1 MISALIQNTFTIIC
15 LALFCFVT
23 TGLGQYFFSKA
34 GIRLNSSEEAL
45 FFSFGVGS
53 GIVSYTVF
61 ILSLLHLLYPAILY
75 ASLGLL
81 IVFAVFGWRHSRNP
95 WQLIPKSSPK
105 GFELLFSAFL
115 MIVIA
120 SLFIMVLTPEI
131 GKDALSYH
139 LAVPKLYLINHGF
152 YFIEGN
158 IFANY
163 PLFGEMLYLLG
174 LFLHNDILAKGI
186 HFLFL
191 IATLAG
197 INALISMTLEDRSFF
212 NLSALVFV
220 TIPSVF
226 IVSHV
231 ANNDLIVTYYAFGA
245 VLSFINW
252 SKAMQKKWLI
262 LSGLFTGLA
271 IACKYTSLL
280 LPFMGV
286 LGILWAGRNQK
297 LAASE
302 AFGCLFI
309 YLLMLIVSGCPFYIK
324 NFLETGN
331 PVYPFL
337 YSLFSGT
344 GWDVQQARYYDLF
357 LHNLGMGRE
366 FVDYLIL
373 PWNLSINAQPDSA
386 RFDGIIGP
394 IFLVMLPFAL
404 GMRNT
409 CTELKIIIIYCTASF
424 VFWALSV
431 QQVRYLFHI
440 LPFMAV
446 ILGVAFAYY
455 QKMNKGIFI
464 MFFALISGCLIF
476 NLYHIVKDF
485 THVKPW
491 AFVAGKE
498 ERGKFIGRNIP
509 SYAIA
514 DYVNNNLP
522 LNSRIFLIYM
532 RNFGFL
538 YDRAYFSDSMFESY
552 TIQKILSRSHSPDDV
567 HRQMK
572 QKKFSHIL
580 YDSRYVTGD
589 YSSFSGNEKNLF
601 LKYEKEYLLP
611 VKAVGPYRLLSIR
624 EDTTPDRPVIKK
636 SLFAP

>member
-1 MISALIQNTFTIIC
+1 MVSALIQNTFTVIC
-15 LALFCFVT
+15 LAIFCFVA
-23 TGLGQYFFSKA
+23 TGLGQYFFSRT
-34 GIRLNSSEEAL
+34 GIRFNSSDESL

-53 GIVSYTVF
+53 AIVSYTVF
-61 ILSLLHLLYPAILY
+61 ILSALHLLYPAILY

-81 IVFAVFGWRHSRNP
+81 MMFAVFGWRHSRNP
-95 WQLIPKSSPK
+95 WQLIPGSLPK
-105 GFELLFSAFL
+105 GIELLFFAFL
-115 MIVIA
+115 VIVAIL
-120 SLFIMVLTPEI
+120 LFIMVLTPEI

-139 LAVPKLYLINHGF
+139 LAVPKLYLRNHGF

-186 HFLFL
+186 HFVFL
-191 IATLAG
+191 IATLLG
-197 INALISMTLEDRSFF
+197 MNALISNTLEGRGFF
-212 NLSALVFV
+212 NLSALAFV

-231 ANNDLIVTYYAFGA
+231 ANNDLIVTYYVFGA

-286 LGILWAGRNQK
+286 LGILWIGRQQK
-297 LAASE
+297 LATSE

-309 YLLMLIVSGCPFYIK
+309 FVLMLIVSGCPFYIK
-324 NFLETGN
+324 NFMETGN
-331 PVYPFL
+331 PLYPFL

-344 GWDVQQARYYDLF
+344 GWDVQQARYYDIF

-366 FVDYLIL
+366 FLDYLIL
-373 PWNLSINAQPDSA
+373 PWNLSIHAQLDSA

-394 IFLVMLPFAL
+394 IFLVMVPFAL

-409 CTELKIIIIYCTASF
+409 SAELKIIIIYCAISF

-446 ILGVAFAYY
+446 ISGIVFAYY
-455 QKMNKGIFI
+455 QKMNKGIF
-464 MFFALISGCLIF
+464 MLFFALISGCLIF
-476 NLYHIVKDF
+476 NLYHVVKDF
-485 THVKPW
+485 THIKPW

-498 ERGKFIGRNIP
+498 ERGKFLERNIA

-514 DYVNNNLP
+514 DYVNHNLP

-552 TIQKILSRSHSPDDV
+552 TIQKILSQSPSPHDV
-567 HRQMK
+567 HRQLK
-572 QKKFSHIL
+572 QKNFSHML
-580 YDSRYVTGD
+580 YDSRYVTGE
-589 YSSFSGNEKNLF
+589 YSPFSRNEKNLF
-601 LKYEKEYLLP
+601 LKFEKEYLQP
-611 VKAVGPYRLLSIR
+611 VKTSGPYSLLSIR
-624 EDTTPDRPVIKK
+624 EDTTPERPVIKK
-636 SLFAP
+636 GLFAP